1 MAARALAAFVTATT
15 RGDAALFDDRRA
27 CAMLTAGLQFYR
39 QALQFECYAFAILP
53 AELQL
58 LIKPKPRGGGVSEV
72 LKNVKGLFA
81 GKYNKLRG
89 TSGQVGAMIMG
100 LGRALVLANS
110 ELEDPLR
117 DGKFLTRDSRMVERK
132 KYGRKKARKSFQF
145 SKR

>member
-1 MAARALAAFVTATT
+1 MSDQAGGYHWGTGRRKTAVARVRIRPGTGKIQVNGKPMNEYFCLTPDQERVIEPLRATRT
-15 RGDAALFDDRRA
+15 LGNYDIWAN
-27 CAMLTAGLQFYR
+27 
-39 QALQFECYAFAILP
+39 I
-53 AELQL
+53 
-58 LIKPKPRGGGVSEV
+58 RGG
-72 LKNVKGLFA
+72 
-81 GKYNKLRG
+81 G

-100 LGRALVLANS
+100 LGRALVVANS